1 LGTLRKQATS
11 MTVIISPSVDDAP
24 FGCNVVNAETALFIV
39 NRISALLRE
48 NLSRRER
55 EG

>member
-1 LGTLRKQATS
+1 
-11 MTVIISPSVDDAP
+11 MTVKISPSVDVAP
-24 FGCNVVNAETALFIV
+24 FGCSIIDAETALFIV
-39 NRISALLRE
+39 NGISAMPIE